1 VAITMNNS
9 VGNGRNRLLAALSP
23 ADFSVLAPN
32 LKDISLTQGDVL
44 QEAGEAIKHVYF
56 PQFGM
61 ISLLA
66 VMQNGSAVE
75 TATVGREGAAGA
87 MSGLGSRIAP
97 HRSVAQI
104 EGIASRIAAARFE
117 AAVNGSTSIKD
128 LIVRYSDCLMMMIQQ
143 SAGCNALHTLE
154 TRLCRWLLQTRDR
167 NDSNRLP
174 LTQEFLSQML
184 GVRRTTLTLIA
195 RNLQTLGLIRYRR
208 GNIEILDRSGLEAK
222 ACECYAVIRRQS
234 EQVFS
239 QANA

>member
-1 VAITMNNS
+1 
-9 VGNGRNRLLAALSP
+9 
-23 ADFSVLAPN
+23 
-32 LKDISLTQGDVL
+32 
-44 QEAGEAIKHVYF
+44 
-56 PQFGM
+56 
-61 ISLLA
+61 
-66 VMQNGSAVE
+66 
-75 TATVGREGAAGA
+75 

-208 GNIEILDRSGLEAK
+208 GNIEILDRNGL
-222 ACECYAVIRRQS
+222 
-234 EQVFS
+234 
-239 QANA
+239 

>member
-1 VAITMNNS
+1 
-9 VGNGRNRLLAALSP
+9 LAALSP
-23 ADFSVLAPN
+23 ADFSLLASN
-32 LKDISLTQGDVL
+32 LTEVSLTPLGDVL

-87 MSGLGSRIAP
+87 MSGLGSRIAA
-97 HRSVAQI
+97 HRSVVQI
-104 EGIASRIAAARFE
+104 EGSASRIAAARFE
-117 AAVNGSTSIKD
+117 AAVNGSASIKD
-128 LIVRYSDCLMMMIQQ
+128 LLVRYSDSLMMMVQQ
-143 SAGCNALHTLE
+143 SAGCHALHSLE
-154 TRLCRWLLQTRDR
+154 ARLSRWLLQTRDR
-167 NDSNRLP
+167 SDSNRLP

-195 RNLQTLGLIRYRR
+195 RDLQKAGLIRYRR
-208 GNIEILDRSGLEAK
+208 GLIEIMDRSGLEAK
-222 ACECYAVIRRQS
+222 ACECYGVIRQRS
-234 EQVFS
+234 EEVFS